1 MTQKKSTPLLDR
13 LLDRIE
19 RLRPNK
25 SELARILN
33 VDRQRVYHWV
43 TARTTEPGGEV
54 TLALQQWADA
64 KEVNKRKALG
74 SAINT
79 AKSKAHATPSSYEKR
94 NTDPPR
100 K

>member
-1 MTQKKSTPLLDR
+1 
-13 LLDRIE
+13 
-19 RLRPNK
+19 
-25 SELARILN
+25 
-33 VDRQRVYHWV
+33 
-43 TARTTEPGGEV
+43 
-54 TLALQQWADA
+54 LQQWADA